1 MILWGISRTRWANIK
16 IEITSKVSTASV
28 CCIEIQRRKREG
40 GREKGG
46 ERERE
51 ERIGKRERDGG
62 KKKKKQREAER
73 ERQVDR
79 LRERKREN
87 MHKHTSKQASIKIKF
102 KDHIHYTN
110 YHTELANQVRHEQKP
125 PAILHKRII

>member
-1 MILWGISRTRWANIK
+1 M
-16 IEITSKVSTASV
+16 
-28 CCIEIQRRKREG
+28 CCIEIHREEREKEGDRKG
-40 GREKGG
+40 EKGG
-46 ERERE
+46 ERGKRERE
-51 ERIGKRERDGG
+51 GRIGKREREGG

-79 LRERKREN
+79 LTERKRETCTN
-87 MHKHTSKQASIKIKF
+87 IHSSKHLKIKF

-125 PAILHKRII
+125 PAILHDKSII